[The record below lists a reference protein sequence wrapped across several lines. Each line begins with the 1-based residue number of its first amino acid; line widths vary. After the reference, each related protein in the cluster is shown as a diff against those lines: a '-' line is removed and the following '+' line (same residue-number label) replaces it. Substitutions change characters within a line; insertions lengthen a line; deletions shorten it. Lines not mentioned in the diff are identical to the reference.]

1 MIASAVPLLIF
12 KALRRVSE
20 GKVQD
25 GAFFNSF
32 TEYDLSILMP
42 IEGTDGFA

>member
-20 GKVQD
+20 GKVQN

-32 TEYDLSILMP
+32 TENDLSVLMP
-42 IEGTDGFA
+42 IEGADGFS